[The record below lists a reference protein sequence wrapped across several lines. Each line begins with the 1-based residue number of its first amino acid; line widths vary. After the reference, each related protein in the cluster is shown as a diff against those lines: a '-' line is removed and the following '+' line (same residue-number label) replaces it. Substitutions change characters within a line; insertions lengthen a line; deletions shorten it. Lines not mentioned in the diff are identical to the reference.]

1 MFVVVSKENNSV
13 NVVLQGLEDL
23 GLIESHCLKVKTT
36 GNSQKGVAEFVPVFE
51 SDFTLLL
58 HDRLEYMKLEDFI
71 NQKHVL
77 EVNEL
82 PITSEQRK
90 TAIKWYAENWSIETI
105 AQEFGLHV
113 EDMKK
118 ALHNAH

>member
-1 MFVVVSKENNSV
+1 MFVVVNKDNNSV
-13 NVVLQGLEDL
+13 NVALQGLDCL
-23 GLIESHCLKVKTT
+23 GLIESHCIKVKTT
-36 GNSQKGVAEFVPVFE
+36 GNSKSGVAEFVPVFE
-51 SDFTLLL
+51 SDFTNLL
-58 HDRLEYMKLEDFI
+58 HDELEYMKLEDFI

-82 PITSEQRK
+82 PMTSEQRN
-90 TAIKWYAENWSIETI
+90 TAVKWYAENWSIETI

-118 ALHNAH
+118 ALHNNH